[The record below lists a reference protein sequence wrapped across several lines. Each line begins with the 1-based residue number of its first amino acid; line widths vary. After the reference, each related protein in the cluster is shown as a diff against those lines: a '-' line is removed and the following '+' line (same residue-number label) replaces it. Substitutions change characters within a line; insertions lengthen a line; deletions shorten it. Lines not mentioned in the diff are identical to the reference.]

1 MVRDVEAIMLSSRL
15 MSPLLRI
22 EIEVFIEIV
31 RQIRRWAEALER
43 HAQNVGDRPIG
54 QSWSDADLT
63 ELYEAWLEVGRAIR
77 DVARTRPEPEA
88 TEVRPEVLA
97 MRDGLARIAS
107 VVERQT

>member
-31 RQIRRWAEALER
+31 SQIHRWADALER
-43 HAQNVGDRPIG
+43 HTQNVGDRPIG